1 MSATPSLA
9 FTPEDRL
16 LQETPL
22 EMGTWGLATE
32 TLVPARHVV
41 WASLALIAVTLA
53 VLAFA

>member
-9 FTPEDRL
+9 FTHEDRL